1 MNRIDAKGMTLKE
14 LHDLLRQKSGEDVI
28 ILNTSHING
37 IGAGF
42 SSGKY
47 LIEGDAGDFLGML
60 NDGATFEV
68 NGNCGRFLADGMT
81 RGTVIVRGNAGEGA
95 AEYCYGG
102 TVLVQGDAGDFLA
115 TMNKG
120 ATVIVT
126 GNVGDDIGTY
136 MVNGKVII
144 IGEAGKRLG
153 NCIIGGE
160 IFCLGD
166 YLSLGKNAME
176 QRLMAEDVDALSSLS
191 SEIGVQFNPREFKKI
206 IPCSSSPFYGDKK
219 KMRGT

>member
-1 MNRIDAKGMTLKE
+1 MNRIDAKGMTMRE
-14 LHDLLRQKSGEDVI
+14 LHDLLRRSGGEEAI
-28 ILNTSHING
+28 ILNASHING
-37 IGAGF
+37 LGAGF
-42 SSGKY
+42 SAGKY

-68 NGNCGRFLADGMT
+68 MGDCGRFLADGMT
-81 RGTVIVRGNAGEGA
+81 RGTVIVGGDTGEGA

-102 TVLVQGDAGDFLA
+102 TVLVRGDAGDFLA

-126 GNVGDDIGTY
+126 GNAGNDVGTY
-136 MVNGKVII
+136 MVDGKVII
-144 IGEAGKRLG
+144 IGEVGERLG

-166 YLSLGKNAME
+166 YLSLGKNAKE
-176 QRLMAEDVDALSSLS
+176 QRLMAEDVDVLSSIGR
-191 SEIGVQFNPREFKKI
+191 EIGVQFNPREFRKI
-206 IPCSSSPFYGDKK
+206 VPRSPSPFYGDRKK
-219 KMRGT
+219 GRMT